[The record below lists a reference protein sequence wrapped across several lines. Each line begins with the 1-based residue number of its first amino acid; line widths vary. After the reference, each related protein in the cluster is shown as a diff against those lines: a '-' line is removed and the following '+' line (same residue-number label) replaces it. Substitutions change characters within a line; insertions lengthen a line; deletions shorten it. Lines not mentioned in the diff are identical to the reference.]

1 MIKRILF
8 ILFLFL
14 IIYTSKQSLSYAAI
28 YTFTPP
34 VPDLYD
40 LNHNKAYSWG
50 IRQTLAPN
58 EVITRARLR
67 IFNINNWYE
76 PEDDILYVRLLR
88 TAPEGIRT
96 FNDYQI
102 NSDYF
107 EDRGRLLFTWTDDNE
122 YWDGE
127 GYVNPSENLRYRFT
141 RRELNV
147 LNNAIQDGNFGF
159 GFDPDCHYYNDG
171 IRFQFETTI
180 VPEPATMSL
189 LGLGLFGINFLRRRK
204 AGLTK

>member
-14 IIYTSKQSLSYAAI
+14 IIYTAEQSLSYAAM

-34 VPDLYD
+34 DLDLYD

-58 EVITRARLR
+58 EVITRARLQ

-76 PEDDILYVRLLR
+76 PEDDILYVRLFR
-88 TAPEGIRT
+88 DAPRGIRV
-96 FNDYQI
+96 FDDYQI
-102 NSDYF
+102 DSDYF

-127 GYVNPSENLRYRFT
+127 EYVNDPENLRYRFT
-141 RRELNV
+141 RRELRV

-171 IRFQFETTI
+171 IRFQFETKI

-189 LGLGLFGINFLRRRK
+189 LGLSLLGLGIFKRK
-204 AGLTK
+204 KM